1 MAKIISY
8 PTAQP
13 KADDFVLGA
22 QTSDP
27 GEPIES
33 PTKKFS
39 ISSIINL
46 APPNQV
52 GSFDRLQKTLTSNQ
66 ILSANTT
73 PVELL
78 PAPGQDKSYNIAQI
92 AVFMDAGITPYDAT
106 ASGSNFYVEFDR
118 SLTTSTMFQQVIT
131 NNIFETTTGRPG
143 LVGKLG
149 AGSFNMPN
157 NIPYIFTNK
166 GNAPTQGD
174 GTLYISIAYK
184 IIDLNNTILAF

>member
-52 GSFDRLQKTLTSNQ
+52 GSFDRLQKTFTSNQ
-66 ILSANTT
+66 ILNANTT
-73 PVELL
+73 PVEIL

-92 AVFMDAGITPYDAT
+92 AVFMEPGNTPYDAA
-106 ASGSNFYVEFDR
+106 ASNSDFYFEYIGNTLYR
-118 SLTTSTMFQQVIT
+118 QVIT
-131 NNIFETTTGRPG
+131 NNVFDTATGQAG
-143 LVGKLG
+143 LIGKLQ
-149 AGSFNMPN
+149 AGSFNPPN
-157 NIPYIFTNK
+157 NLPYMFRNT

-174 GTLYISIAYK
+174 GTLYVSIAYK
-184 IIDLNNTILAF
+184 IFDLNNTILAF

>member
-52 GSFDRLQKTLTSNQ
+52 GSFDRLQKTFTSNQ
-66 ILSANTT
+66 ILSASTT
-73 PVELL
+73 PVEIL
-78 PAPGQDKSYNIAQI
+78 PAPGQDKSYNIAQF
-92 AVFMDAGITPYDAT
+92 AVFMDPGNTPYNGA
-106 ASGSNFYVEFDR
+106 ASFSDFYFEFIGNFMYR
-118 SLTTSTMFQQVIT
+118 QVIT
-131 NNIFETTTGRPG
+131 NNIFDTATGQGG
-143 LVGKLG
+143 LVGKL
-149 AGSFNMPN
+149 AASSFDPPN
-157 NIPYIFTNK
+157 NLPYVFRNR

-174 GTLYISIAYK
+174 GTLYVSIAYK
-184 IIDLNNTILAF
+184 IIDLNNNILAF

>member
-22 QTSDP
+22 QVSDP

-73 PVELL
+73 PVEIL
-78 PAPGQDKSYNIAQI
+78 PAPGQDKTYNIAQI
-92 AVFMDAGITPYDAT
+92 AVFMDAGNTPYNGA
-106 ASGSNFYVEFDR
+106 ASFSNFYFEYIGNAMYR
-118 SLTTSTMFQQVIT
+118 QVIT
-131 NNIFETTTGRPG
+131 NNIFDTATGEAG
-143 LVGKLG
+143 LIGKLG
-149 AGSFNMPN
+149 ANNFNLPN
-157 NIPYIFTNK
+157 NLPYIFRNI
-166 GNAPTQGD
+166 NNPPTQGD
-174 GTLYISIAYK
+174 GTLYVSIAYK

>member
-22 QTSDP
+22 QTRDP

-46 APPNQV
+46 APPNQI
-52 GSFDRLQKTLTSNQ
+52 GSFDRLQKILTSNM

-73 PVELL
+73 PVEIL
-78 PAPGQDKSYNIAQI
+78 PAPGQDNS
-92 AVFMDAGITPYDAT
+92 
-106 ASGSNFYVEFDR
+106 
-118 SLTTSTMFQQVIT
+118 
-131 NNIFETTTGRPG
+131 
-143 LVGKLG
+143 
-149 AGSFNMPN
+149 
-157 NIPYIFTNK
+157 
-166 GNAPTQGD
+166 
-174 GTLYISIAYK
+174 
-184 IIDLNNTILAF
+184 

>member
-22 QTSDP
+22 QVSDP

-52 GSFDRLQKTLTSNQ
+52 GSFDRLQKILTSNM

-73 PVELL
+73 PVEIL

-92 AVFMDAGITPYDAT
+92 ALFMEPGNTPYDAG
-106 ASGSNFYVEFDR
+106 ASFSDFYLEYQ
-118 SLTTSTMFQQVIT
+118 SPPLSTLYRQVVT
-131 NNIFETTTGRPG
+131 NNIFETTTGQGG
-143 LVGKLG
+143 LVGKLQ
-149 AGSFNMPN
+149 ASSFDLPN
-157 NIPYIFTNK
+157 NLPYIFRNR